1 MLLQFLLDKVF
12 ANKTSTEEA
21 PTDQPPIDQ
30 AVADRSAIDQ
40 VSANKVKVAK
50 SSVKMPLGVILVV
63 PFVIQIFA
71 AVGLVGYLSWQ
82 SGRKAVNDLAT
93 QLRAEISN
101 RIETHTLTY
110 LDKVQ
115 AIAQVAVATMDS
127 GNINPDNFAALERYF
142 WQIVSHRE
150 LENYIYYAN
159 NRGHFLGV
167 ELREDNNFYLAI
179 KNESTGFNRRIY
191 QLDAQRHRVKVV
203 RTHKLDP
210 RVRPWYKNAVEAGK
224 PTWSPIYGFASR
236 NPPVL
241 GISPVIPVY
250 GKNNTLRG
258 VLSMDIRLSEISEF
272 LQNLVTSPSGQSFI
286 IERSGDLVAS
296 SKIAQPFNIKEKGKE
311 KVVERIK
318 AVDSSEA
325 TVANTSKYLIQNF
338 GDLNNISDSQKLEFI
353 DGDRRQFV
361 HVNPLRDGRGI
372 DWLIVVVIP
381 ENDFM
386 EQINTNSRNTVFL
399 CLAALIIAI
408 ALGVLTARWIVKPI
422 LRLRDASQAIA
433 SGDLDRT
440 VEIKSIEELDDLAQ
454 SFNQMAGQLRESFD
468 TLEKTNEE
476 LEHRVAERTS
486 DLSKA
491 NQEITVLNERLKTE
505 NTRMSAELDV
515 TRQLQQMILPKDA
528 ELKLIEGL
536 DIAGFM
542 EPAAEVGGDY
552 YDVLQHNGKVMI
564 GIGDVTGHGLASG
577 VVMIMAQ
584 TAVRTLLAVG
594 ETDPVK
600 FLSALNQAI
609 YGNTRRMESYK
620 NMTLALLD
628 YEAGVL
634 SLSGQ
639 HEELIIVRNNG
650 KIERFDTMDLGFP
663 LGIESDISSF
673 VAETQV
679 ELQSGEV
686 AILYTDGIT
695 EAVNGN
701 NEQYGLEG
709 MYEILRQNHHKS
721 ANDIREAVIE
731 GVMKHIGTQKVF
743 DDITLLV
750 LKQK

>member
-1 MLLQFLLDKVF
+1 MLLQFLLDKVS
-12 ANKTSTEEA
+12 AKKAAVNPDTADPDTAKSVAVDSVSVDREA
-21 PTDQPPIDQ
+21 PKP
-30 AVADRSAIDQ
+30 
-40 VSANKVKVAK
+40 
-50 SSVKMPLGVILVV
+50 SSKLSLGVILVV

-71 AVGLVGYLSWQ
+71 TVGLVGYLSWQ
-82 SGRKAVNDLAT
+82 SGRKAVNDLST

-127 GNINPDNFAALERYF
+127 GNINPDDFAALERFF
-142 WQIVSHRE
+142 WQVVSHKE

-167 ELREDNNFYLAI
+167 ELREDGHFYLAI
-179 KNESTGFNRRIY
+179 KNESTGPNRRIY
-191 QLDAQRHRVKVV
+191 QLDSQRKRVRVA

-210 RVRPWYKNAVEAGK
+210 RIRPWYKNAVEAGK

-250 GKNNTLRG
+250 GKTNVLRG
-258 VLSMDIRLSEISEF
+258 VLSMDIRLAEISQF
-272 LQNLVTSPSGQSFI
+272 LQTLVTSPSGQSFI
-286 IERSGDLVAS
+286 IERSGNLVAS
-296 SKIAQPFNIKEKGKE
+296 SKIEQPFTIKEKGKE
-311 KVVERIK
+311 RVVERIK
-318 AVDSSEA
+318 AVDSNEA
-325 TVANTSKYLIQNF
+325 IVADTTKYLIQNY
-338 GDLNNISDSQKLEFI
+338 GDLNNITDSQKLEFM

-361 HVNPLRDGRGI
+361 HVNPLQDGRGI
-372 DWLIVVVIP
+372 NWLIVVVIP
-381 ENDFM
+381 ESDFM
-386 EQINTNSRNTVFL
+386 EQINTNIRNTVLL
-399 CLAALIIAI
+399 CLAALAIAI
-408 ALGVLTARWIVKPI
+408 ALGVLTARWIVRPI
-422 LRLRDASQAIA
+422 LRLRDASHAIA
-433 SGDLDRT
+433 SGDLDRK

-454 SFNQMAGQLRESFD
+454 SFNQMAGQLQESFYA
-468 TLEKTNEE
+468 LEKTNEE
-476 LEHRVAERTS
+476 LEHRVEDRTAE
-486 DLSKA
+486 LSKA

-505 NTRMSAELDV
+505 NSRMSAELDV
-515 TRQLQQMILPKDA
+515 TRQLQQMILPKDE

-552 YDVLQHNGKVMI
+552 YDVLQHNGKVKI
-564 GIGDVTGHGLASG
+564 GIGDVTGHGLESG

-584 TAVRTLLAVG
+584 TAVRTLLAVN

-600 FLSALNQAI
+600 FMTALNYAI

-620 NMTLALLD
+620 NMTIALLD
-628 YEAGVL
+628 YEAGIL

-639 HEELIIVRNNG
+639 HEELIVVRNNG
-650 KIERFDTMDLGFP
+650 EIEQFDTIDLGFP

-673 VAETQV
+673 IAETKI

-709 MYEILRQNHHKS
+709 MYKILKQNHHKS
-721 ANDIREAVIE
+721 ANEIRQAVIN
-731 GVMKHIGTQKVF
+731 GVMAHIGTQKVF

>member
-12 ANKTSTEEA
+12 TKMIPTDQA
-21 PTDQPPIDQ
+21 PTDRTVNNQASIDR
-30 AVADRSAIDQ
+30 ASTDKA
-40 VSANKVKVAK
+40 KVVK

-101 RIETHTLTY
+101 RIETRTLTY

-127 GNINPDNFAALERYF
+127 GNVNPDDFSALERYF
-142 WQIVSHRE
+142 WEIVSHKE

-179 KNESTGFNRRIY
+179 KNESTGINRRIY
-191 QLDAQRHRVKVV
+191 QLDAQRRRVKVV

-210 RVRPWYKNAVEAGK
+210 RQRPWYKNAVETGK

-236 NPPVL
+236 NPPLL

-250 GKNNTLRG
+250 GKSNALRG

-272 LQNLVTSPSGQSFI
+272 LQNLVTSPSGQTFI
-286 IERSGDLVAS
+286 IERSGNLVAS
-296 SKIAQPFNIKEKGKE
+296 SKIRQPFNIVEKGKE

-318 AVDSSEA
+318 AIDSSEPTIA
-325 TVANTSKYLIQNF
+325 STTKYLLQNY

-361 HVNPLRDGRGI
+361 HINPLRDGRGI

-381 ENDFM
+381 ENDFL
-386 EQINTNSRNTVFL
+386 EQINANTRNTVLL
-399 CLAALIIAI
+399 CLAALAIAI
-408 ALGVLTARWIVKPI
+408 ALGVYTARWIVQPI
-422 LRLRDASQAIA
+422 LRLRDASQAISA
-433 SGDLDRT
+433 GDLDRT
-440 VEIKSIEELDDLAQ
+440 VEVKSIEELDDLAQ
-454 SFNQMAGQLRESFD
+454 SFNQMAGQLRGSFD

-476 LEHRVAERTS
+476 LEQRVAERTS

-491 NQEITVLNERLKTE
+491 NQEITVLNDRLKTE
-505 NTRMSAELDV
+505 NIRMSAELDV
-515 TRQLQQMILPKDA
+515 TRELQQMILPKDA

-600 FLSALNQAI
+600 FLNALNQAI

-673 VAETQV
+673 IAETKV
-679 ELQSGEV
+679 ELQAGEV
-686 AILYTDGIT
+686 AVLYTDGIT

-709 MYEILRQNHHKS
+709 MYEILKQNHHKS
-721 ANDIREAVIE
+721 ANDIRQAVIE
-731 GVMKHIGTQKVF
+731 GVMTHIGTQKVF